1 MGSPTS
7 NTDQLIDR
15 LVADASPVRR
25 LVDPRRRAALWAA
38 IALVC
43 VGLGVTFFGARLAVA
58 GPATL
63 IPFLVRLGLLA
74 ATMWLSVVTAF
85 RLAVPGEDQRAWT
98 RWWPLLLLGALI
110 AVVAAEL
117 VLVWIVGETGSPLRA
132 WTCVRKLTVVGAV
145 PAVAAMVLIR
155 RAAPLDPVWTALLGL
170 VAAGAAG
177 ALTSEL
183 ACPIRMPMHVMLWH
197 VLPIVA
203 YAAIGTAAVWLVVRI
218 RRAGR

>member
-1 MGSPTS
+1 LGSPTS

-25 LVDPRRRAALWAA
+25 LVDPRRRAALWTA

-43 VGLGVTFFGARLAVA
+43 VGLGVAHFGVRRDVA
-58 GPATL
+58 GAATFL
-63 IPFLVRLGLLA
+63 PFLVRVALLA
-74 ATMWLSVVTAF
+74 ATMWLSVVAAL

-110 AVVAAEL
+110 SVVAAEL
-117 VLVWIVGETGSPLRA
+117 VLVSLVGEMGSPLRA
-132 WTCVRKLTVVGAV
+132 WTCVRKLTFVGAV
-145 PAVAAMVLIR
+145 PALGAMVLIR
-155 RAAPLDPVWTALLGL
+155 RAAPLDPVWAALLGL

-183 ACPIRMPMHVMLWH
+183 ACPIRVPMHVMLWH
-197 VLPIVA
+197 VLPIAV
-203 YAAIGTAAVWLVVRI
+203 YAALGTAAVWLVVRL
-218 RRAGR
+218 RRASR